1 MRRVPKALAALL
13 TSLAVL
19 ALLLAWS
26 IVHLR
31 PNAPGD
37 HVSLSEMSAILA
49 AKGATNITF
58 RDHDNRIV
66 AETAD
71 GRTVW
76 TAYPSESG
84 TAGQLVTDAS
94 ASGAVVTVDQQA
106 GKDTLALLSQ
116 FILPLLLLGN
126 LFGIFILLARGG
138 ASQVKDLFAF
148 SKLSRKGAGAGQGS
162 PTRFSDLAASAEA
175 IVELAE
181 VKDYLA
187 NPSRFA
193 DLGAMPPK
201 GVLLFGPPGCGKTLL
216 ARALAGEAGVPFFS
230 ISGSEFVESL
240 VGVGAARV
248 RDLFVQ
254 AKAVAPA
261 IIFIDELDAAGRRR
275 GAGLGGGHDERE
287 QTLNELLVQMDGFA
301 PSLGIVV
308 IGATNRADILDPALL
323 RPGRFDRHIFIE
335 APDVSGRLEILKLHA
350 KARRLAGDADL
361 LSVAQS
367 TPGITGADLASV
379 LNEAA
384 LLAVRRNAR
393 MITAPDLDEAVQRVL
408 VGPRRRAHVLSDEEL
423 ERLAYHEAGHVVVAT
438 HVPFPCDVHRVSIV
452 SRGRDAAHTDALPR
466 ADRVLLTSSELRAE
480 LTMVM
485 GGAAAELLAT
495 GELSTASEAD
505 IERATDLA
513 RAFCGR
519 YGMSS
524 EVGPVRVVQ
533 NDAELFLG
541 RDLLAD
547 QRLSS
552 QTLEAVDAA
561 VRSLVTEA
569 QEAATVLLKRHR
581 AVLDS
586 VADALVEEESL
597 DATTLA
603 ALLDVRPPTR
613 VPSRRT
619 AASSSSKASSTS
631 S

>member
-1 MRRVPKALAALL
+1 
-13 TSLAVL
+13 
-19 ALLLAWS
+19 
-26 IVHLR
+26 
-31 PNAPGD
+31 
-37 HVSLSEMSAILA
+37 
-49 AKGATNITF
+49 
-58 RDHDNRIV
+58 
-66 AETAD
+66 
-71 GRTVW
+71 
-76 TAYPSESG
+76 
-84 TAGQLVTDAS
+84 
-94 ASGAVVTVDQQA
+94 
-106 GKDTLALLSQ
+106 
-116 FILPLLLLGN
+116 
-126 LFGIFILLARGG
+126 
-138 ASQVKDLFAF
+138 VKDLFAF
-148 SKLSRKGAGAGQGS
+148 SRLSKRGTGGAEGN
-162 PTRFSDLAASAEA
+162 PTRFTDLAASAEV
-175 IVELAE
+175 IVELSE
-181 VKDYLA
+181 VKDYLTS
-187 NPSRFA
+187 PSRFA

-240 VGVGAARV
+240 VGVGAARM
-248 RDLFVQ
+248 RDLFAQ
-254 AKAVAPA
+254 AKSVAPA

-287 QTLNELLVQMDGFA
+287 PTLNEMLVQMDGFA

-335 APDVSGRLEILKLHA
+335 APDVSGRLEILELHA
-350 KARRLAGDADL
+350 KARRLAGDCDL
-361 LSVAQS
+361 MSVAKS
-367 TPGITGADLASV
+367 TPGFTGADLASV

-384 LLAVRRNAR
+384 LLAVRRKAR
-393 MITAPDLDEAVQRVL
+393 MIDSEDLDEAVQRVL
-408 VGPRRRAHVLSDEEL
+408 VGPRRRAHVLSPEEL

-438 HVPFPCDVHRVSIV
+438 RVPFPCEVHRVSIV

-466 ADRVLLTSSELRAE
+466 ADRVLLTASELRAE

-519 YGMSS
+519 YGMSE

-547 QRLSS
+547 QHLSS
-552 QTLEAVDAA
+552 QTLETVDAA
-561 VRSLVTEA
+561 VRSLVTSA
-569 QEAATVLLKRHR
+569 QDAATALLKRHR

-586 VADALVEEESL
+586 VADALIEEESL
-597 DATTLA
+597 GEAELA
-603 ALLDVRPPTR
+603 ALLAVRPPTR
-613 VPSRRT
+613 VPSRK
-619 AASSSSKASSTS
+619 AASVSTS
-631 S
+631 SR